1 MDYSQTTE
9 WLFSQLPMYQRE
21 GKTAYKA
28 DLENST
34 ILDSRFG
41 HPHRKYK
48 TIHVAGTNGK
58 GSVSHML
65 ASIFQQAGYKTG
77 LYTSPHLK
85 DFRERI
91 KINGREI
98 PEEYVTRFVSKNREF
113 FENLHPSFF
122 EMTSTMAFCWF
133 ADEDVDIAIIEV
145 GLGGRL
151 DSTNV
156 ITPELSIITN
166 ISLDHTALLGTTLEQ
181 IATEKAGIIK
191 QGVPVVVG
199 SYNPRYAHILT
210 ETAIGE
216 ASPITF
222 ASQNWSNVSNGET
235 TTYTRHNTDSPTERY
250 KDIQCELKG
259 GYQIE
264 NITTVLE
271 AIHTLKERGFHFS
284 EDDVLQ
290 GIAKVV
296 TNTHLMGRWQIL
308 KQKPYTVCDTG
319 HNPGAFE
326 HLVKQMSAHTHEKL
340 RIVIGMVSDK
350 DIETVISMLPK
361 DALYYFCKPSIKRA
375 MDEVSLMDT
384 GKRHNLTGNAYPT
397 VQEAYTAAMNEA
409 SPNDMIYIGGSTFVV
424 AEVL

>member
-1 MDYSQTTE
+1 MNYTETTE

-21 GKTAYKA
+21 GKSAYKA

-41 HPHRKYK
+41 HPHRKYRC
-48 TIHVAGTNGK
+48 IHVAGTNGK

-65 ASIFQQAGYKTG
+65 ASIFQEAGYKTA

-91 KINGREI
+91 KIDGKEI
-98 PEEYVTRFVSKNREF
+98 PEEYVTRFVEENREF

-133 ADEDVDIAIIEV
+133 AEEGVDIAIIEV

-156 ITPELSIITN
+156 ITPELSVITN
-166 ISLDHTALLGTTLEQ
+166 ISLDHTALLGNTLEQ

-191 QGVPVVVG
+191 QNIPVVVG
-199 SYNPRYAHILT
+199 SYNPQFAHVLQQ
-210 ETAIGE
+210 TAIDE

-222 ASQNWSNVSNGET
+222 ASKEWSCTENCDGSYNYISNQGENF
-235 TTYTRHNTDSPTERY
+235 RNL
-250 KDIQCELKG
+250 KCELSG
-259 GYQIE
+259 TYQTE
-264 NITTVLE
+264 NIATVLQ
-271 AIHTLKERGFHFS
+271 AIATLNGRGFNIKQ
-284 EDDVLQ
+284 DAIIR

-296 TNTHLMGRWQIL
+296 TNTRLMGRWQIL
-308 KQKPYTVCDTG
+308 NEKPYTVCDTG
-319 HNPGAFE
+319 HNPGAFV
-326 HLVKQMSAHTHEKL
+326 HLVKQMESHQHETL
-340 RIVIGMVSDK
+340 RIVIGMVNDK
-350 DIETVISMLPK
+350 DIRTVLSMLPK
-361 DALYYFCKPSIKRA
+361 SAVYYFCKPSIKRA
-375 MDEVSLMDT
+375 MNEVSLMEI
-384 GKRHNLTGNAYPT
+384 GKKFSLNGNSYPT
-397 VQEAYTAAMNEA
+397 VTEAFNAAKEQA

-424 AEVL
+424 AEII

>member
-1 MDYSQTTE
+1 MNYSKTTE

-21 GKTAYKA
+21 GKSAYKA
-28 DLENST
+28 NLENST

-41 HPHRKYK
+41 HPHKKYK

-65 ASIFQQAGYKTG
+65 ASIFQEAGFKTG

-91 KINGREI
+91 KINGNEI
-98 PEEYVTRFVSKNREF
+98 PEEYVTKFVAENREF

-133 ADEDVDIAIIEV
+133 AAESVDIAIIEV

-156 ITPELSIITN
+156 ITPELSVITN
-166 ISLDHTALLGTTLEQ
+166 ISLDHTALLGNTLEQ
-181 IATEKAGIIK
+181 IATEKAGVIK

-199 SYNPRYAHILT
+199 TYDNRYAHVLK
-210 ETAIGE
+210 ETAACE
-216 ASPITF
+216 SSSITF
-222 ASQNWSNVSNGET
+222 ASEEWSHT
-235 TTYTRHNTDSPTERY
+235 TDSSGSYSYASKCGTSFANLN
-250 KDIQCELKG
+250 CELSG
-259 GYQIE
+259 LYQTE
-264 NITTVLE
+264 NIATVLQT
-271 AIHTLKERGFHFS
+271 IQILNERGFTI
-284 EDDVLQ
+284 DRNAIIK

-308 KQKPYTVCDTG
+308 NEKPFTVCDTG
-319 HNPGAFE
+319 HNPGAFQ
-326 HLVKQMSAHTHEKL
+326 HLVKQMVAHNHETL
-340 RIVIGMVSDK
+340 RIVIGMVNDK
-350 DIETVISMLPK
+350 DIDTVMSMLPK
-361 DALYYFCKPSIKRA
+361 NAVYYFCKPQIKRA
-375 MDEVSLMDT
+375 MDQTELLEI
-384 GKRHNLTGNAYPT
+384 GKRHSLHGECFPT
-397 VQEAYTAAMNEA
+397 VAQALSVAKKQA

-424 AEVL
+424 AEIL